1 MLRMSDHVSDAH
13 EVLSELLKM
22 EAAVSETYLRSTM
35 TDKRLNNLC
44 LLAMEWEM
52 SNDLLSDPTSVIDKF
67 ALLGNRR
74 LTLV

>member
-44 LLAMEWEM
+44 LLAME
-52 SNDLLSDPTSVIDKF
+52 
-67 ALLGNRR
+67 
-74 LTLV
+74 